1 MPNNSQ
7 FYTIQQK
14 FSLPATCFVLALIG
28 LALGVTNRKD
38 GKLGS
43 FALGFGVIFVYY
55 VLLWSSRDLAYGGRI
70 PANWAPW
77 IPNILLG
84 AFGIGLTIWRSR
96 MADTIAARHSM
107 PRWIPASPKGAR
119 S

>member
-1 MPNNSQ
+1 
-7 FYTIQQK
+7 
-14 FSLPATCFVLALIG
+14 
-28 LALGVTNRKD
+28 
-38 GKLGS
+38 
-43 FALGFGVIFVYY
+43 IFVYY

-96 MADTIAARHSM
+96 MADQPIRISVPMFWRRLVASDGAPAAGVAGAPTAARRDAVIVLRIPHVNI
-107 PRWIPASPKGAR
+107 PRPGLLDLYISR
-119 S
+119 QYVRVFLL